1 MARSQRQTNRITQS
15 GAKRKPSEKID
26 SKMTEKKE
34 GRQ

>member
-15 GAKRKPSEKID
+15 GEKRPSEKID